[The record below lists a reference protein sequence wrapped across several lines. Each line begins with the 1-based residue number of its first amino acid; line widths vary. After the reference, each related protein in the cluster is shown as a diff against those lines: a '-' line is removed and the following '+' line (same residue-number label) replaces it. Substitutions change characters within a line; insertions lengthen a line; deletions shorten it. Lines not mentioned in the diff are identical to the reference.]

1 MRACSQAR
9 KNVDRGRKSLVPLL
23 WLFWRSSYTRK
34 GDKMTLLGK
43 INFIYVYLIYRKS
56 ISFMKVKRQISLG
69 FRDLAPLQLM
79 INFWNKKSI
88 QLFLIVHFILAAL
101 FLDTS
106 CQIIKFYYTKSG
118 FGSGHEVNATR
129 SKPPSFPLLSHC
141 LLFRSDLLTECVEHI
156 RDLRNSGN

>member
-1 MRACSQAR
+1 
-9 KNVDRGRKSLVPLL
+9 
-23 WLFWRSSYTRK
+23 
-34 GDKMTLLGK
+34 
-43 INFIYVYLIYRKS
+43 
-56 ISFMKVKRQISLG
+56 MKVKRQISLG

-118 FGSGHEVNATR
+118 LGRATKWTR
-129 SKPPSFPLLSHC
+129 LDPSLLR
-141 LLFRSDLLTECVEHI
+141 FRSYRTVYYFAPI
-156 RDLRNSGN
+156 Y